1 MNGPCLVP
9 QAAVA
14 AAAGAAALTAA
25 RLGASPDAISDAVA
39 AAVHSVWRWTSPCA
53 PPRVGLAEECEPD
66 HVGIWLAD
74 AGPDIGPGSCE
85 GSCGRVNGVGAS
97 GIDATSGKDP
107 CANVGSGL
115 EDSGFSMMRSAS
127 SCGELRGAVDSG
139 VDTISVI
146 GFCADVDSGLE
157 ESSIVGAFGIDAT
170 SGKDP
175 CVNEGSG
182 FEDSGF
188 SMMRSAG
195 SFAELRGTEDSG
207 VDTISVIGFCADV
220 DSGLEE
226 SSISATSGRDSC
238 GDESSGIEKPSILVT
253 SDAGSCTDMG
263 GFAGSGSDVTSSM
276 CACVGA
282 DVQLEPGIG
291 ATNGEIFRTD
301 GDDDLEAP
309 GNNAK
314 DAKESCAGMNGC
326 SDVPRSRRGR
336 RRKLRAP
343 LSDAST
349 TASESALRLGQ
360 HCEVMAC
367 DLPRPPEAPDL
378 DGALE
383 GADLVVALQDEQ
395 LKWSQYA
402 QSALAG
408 QPGILAIL
416 EARSLD
422 IPAVVAKL
430 CKQHGGNYTESEFT
444 LSFLTAIANSA

>member
-25 RLGASPDAISDAVA
+25 RLGASPDAISDAVV

-115 EDSGFSMMRSAS
+115 EDSGFSKMRSAS
-127 SCGELRGAVDSG
+127 SCGELRGAV
-139 VDTISVI
+139 
-146 GFCADVDSGLE
+146 
-157 ESSIVGAFGIDAT
+157 
-170 SGKDP
+170 
-175 CVNEGSG
+175 
-182 FEDSGF
+182 
-188 SMMRSAG
+188 
-195 SFAELRGTEDSG
+195 DSG

-253 SDAGSCTDMG
+253 SDAGSCADMG

-282 DVQLEPGIG
+282 DVQLESGIG

-367 DLPRPPEAPDL
+367 DLPRPPEALDL